1 MTPDTIKNIIMIIL
15 LLIGMYCLMRAKISF
30 QRRQLTAPDNVW
42 SEEEKKRRI
51 IGYGLMI
58 LDVVIAG
65 FVRV

>member
-15 LLIGMYCLMRAKISF
+15 LLIGMCCLMRAKISF

-42 SEEEKKRRI
+42 SEEEKKLRV